1 MPDPHPLIPLVPQSS
16 SLTLPGL
23 ARVTLPAPPG
33 ARYCPGGGTA
43 AARAAAAGSKVQGS
57 LVTELLLD
65 WEPRRVTAR
74 PPRCH
79 T

>member
-16 SLTLPGL
+16 SLTLTRRPLIGHCLAAPGR
-23 ARVTLPAPPG
+23 A
-33 ARYCPGGGTA
+33 PGGGTG
-43 AARAAAAGSKVQGS
+43 RRGRTQGSGLS

-74 PPRCH
+74 AAHC
-79 T
+79 